1 MNNDEDGDAAPER
14 QRAMRM
20 TDAHA
25 QQREEA
31 RAGVST
37 QAGELERWRSLVGE
51 VGAGVA
57 APLTSALERIV
68 TLATSGRID
77 RLGLRALREDVE
89 RARQVGIES
98 QQLARLAGGRVRQS
112 HERVELAQMLDGV
125 LVHRAREIQ
134 ARGLQ
139 IRQPVARPVEVLTDA
154 SLLFSLLNTV
164 LSWALDCAH
173 SKVDLAIDLKPWPA
187 QARLMCRFEH
197 RHADRPDG
205 AAMPLDASA
214 LDSMHWRLLE
224 HTAEALGATVERQVD
239 TAGAELALVFAR
251 TVNDALAGMTA
262 IEMDDGFAPSMN
274 SKPLAGSHVLVLAQ
288 RREVRAEVR
297 DALRNMGLIVDFVN
311 SVDEAAAFCRDG
323 LPHAIVIETLLCGER
338 FDDLRN
344 EIAAEV
350 PQFVFIEVIED
361 SRAFEMSGFTPASM
375 ARVGREALAQSLPSV
390 LLFELSRDG

>member
-1 MNNDEDGDAAPER
+1 MRRCLPTPAPSI
-14 QRAMRM
+14 QCTGACS
-20 TDAHA
+20 
-25 QQREEA
+25 
-31 RAGVST
+31 ST
-37 QAGELERWRSLVGE
+37 
-51 VGAGVA
+51 
-57 APLTSALERIV
+57 
-68 TLATSGRID
+68 
-77 RLGLRALREDVE
+77 
-89 RARQVGIES
+89 
-98 QQLARLAGGRVRQS
+98 
-112 HERVELAQMLDGV
+112 
-125 LVHRAREIQ
+125 
-134 ARGLQ
+134 
-139 IRQPVARPVEVLTDA
+139 RP
-154 SLLFSLLNTV
+154 
-164 LSWALDCAH
+164 
-173 SKVDLAIDLKPWPA
+173 
-187 QARLMCRFEH
+187 Q
-197 RHADRPDG
+197 
-205 AAMPLDASA
+205 
-214 LDSMHWRLLE
+214 
-224 HTAEALGATVERQVD
+224 ALGATVERQVD
-239 TAGAELALVFAR
+239 TAGAELALAFAR